1 MSKGTSMTD
10 AGKRFA
16 NQAAVRGPWRRYLD
30 SLTQYRADLHRYCR
44 RLTGNVWDGEDLM
57 QDTLVRVF
65 SMLGKIDANLENPR
79 AYLIRT
85 ATNLWIDRVRRSA
98 REQAALALEIPEA
111 APQAD
116 IAEQRD
122 AAKALFQ
129 SLHPQER
136 AAILMKDVFDLSLEE
151 AAAMLHTSVGAV
163 KSALS
168 RARGRLE
175 ARRPPAGF
183 DAPPREIVEKF
194 MIALRDKDMETMR
207 ALCAEDFALDMVGG
221 AQGDGW
227 ERNKTFFTHAH
238 MTMPKLGF
246 GLAPRWELAD
256 YEGEPVVFGFRT
268 LDGIEGLNEIHRLE
282 VVDGR
287 ITRIRCYCFCPET
300 VTAIAEE
307 AGLTPLW
314 RPHRSPDLG
323 SAALML
329 TGLRPRPKQ
338 RHGTP
343 PTR

>member
-1 MSKGTSMTD
+1 MTD

-16 NQAAVRGPWRRYLD
+16 NQGAVRGPWRRYLD
-30 SLTQYRADLHRYCR
+30 SLVQYRPDLHRYCR

-65 SMLGKIDANLENPR
+65 SMLGKIDADLENPR

-98 REQAALALEIPEA
+98 REQAMLAMEMPEV
-111 APQAD
+111 APGVD
-116 IAEQRD
+116 GAEQRD
-122 AAKALFQ
+122 AARALFQ

-136 AAILMKDVFDLSLEE
+136 AAIVMKDVFDLSLEE
-151 AAAMLHTSVGAV
+151 TAAMLRTSVGAV

-194 MIALRDKDMETMR
+194 MTALATKDMETMR
-207 ALCAEDFALDMVGG
+207 ALCSDDLAVDLVGG
-221 AQGDGW
+221 AQGEGW
-227 ERNKTFFTHAH
+227 EQNKTFFTHAH

-256 YEGEPVVFGFRT
+256 YEGEPVVLGFRT
-268 LDGIEGLNEIHRLE
+268 LDGVEGLNEVHRLE
-282 VVDGR
+282 VADGR
-287 ITRIRCYCFCPET
+287 ILRIRCYCFCPET
-300 VTAIAEE
+300 VKAVAEDVGV
-307 AGLTPLW
+307 AALW

-323 SAALML
+323 GAALML
-329 TGLRPRPKQ
+329 TGLKRRPKQ
-338 RHGTP
+338 AAGAR
-343 PTR
+343 PTQ